1 MSYPKTTE
9 EIDAM
14 REGGHLLSS
23 ALQKAIDAVKDGITI
38 RELDKIAEDTIRA
51 GGGEPS
57 FLGYKS
63 RVTDEGF
70 PSTVCISVNDEVV
83 HGLPLP
89 GREIKE
95 GDVVGLDIGMWYK
108 GLCTDMAVTVPVGG
122 FDRLS
127 KEHKVL
133 LTLTRASMMAGI
145 EAAHVGGYIHD
156 ISKAI
161 EDEIKAAGKYGIVR
175 ALVGHGVGHKVHED
189 PHVPNFVSKDFP
201 ECRIVDRMCLAIEP
215 MVTLGTYKVETG
227 DDGWTIKTTDASW
240 AAHFELTVAVT
251 DKGVEILTPAPN
263 VGF

>member
-1 MSYPKTTE
+1 MSYPKTDA
-9 EIDAM
+9 EIDIM

-23 ALQKAIDAVKDGITI
+23 ALQKAVDAAKDGITI
-38 RELDKIAEDTIRA
+38 RALDSIAEEAIRA

-63 RVTDEGF
+63 RPTDEGF

-83 HGLPLP
+83 HGSGARDVVL
-89 GREIKE
+89 KN
-95 GDVVGLDIGMWYK
+95 GDLVGLDIGCWYK

-127 KEHKVL
+127 KEHKAL
-133 LTLTRASMMAGI
+133 LTTTRASMMAGI
-145 EAAHVGGYIHD
+145 EAAKVGGYIHD
-156 ISKAI
+156 ISGAI
-161 EDEIKAAGKYGIVR
+161 ETYIKEAGKYGIVR
-175 ALVGHGVGHKVHED
+175 SLVGHGVGHKVHED
-189 PHVPNFVSKDFP
+189 PHVPNFVSSDFP

-215 MVTLGTYKVETG
+215 MVTLGTHKVETA
-227 DDGWTIKTTDASW
+227 DDGWTIKTTDGSW

-251 DKGVEILTPAPN
+251 DAGVEILTPAPN

>member
-1 MSYPKTTE
+1 MSYPKTVE

-14 REGGHLLSS
+14 REGGHLLSR
-23 ALQKAIDAVKDGITI
+23 ALQAAVDAVKAGVTLRQLDAVAEKVI
-38 RELDKIAEDTIRA
+38 RN

-83 HGLPLP
+83 HGSGKRDVVL
-89 GREIKE
+89 KT
-95 GDVVGLDIGMWYK
+95 GDLVGLDIGCWYK

-122 FDRLS
+122 FDRLP
-127 KEHKVL
+127 KEHKAL
-133 LTLTRASMMAGI
+133 LTITRASMMTGI
-145 EAAHVGGYIHD
+145 EAVKIGGYIHD

-161 EDEIKAAGKYGIVR
+161 ESEIKAAGKYGIVR

-189 PHVPNFVSKDFP
+189 PHVPNYTGGDFP
-201 ECRIVDRMCLAIEP
+201 ECRIVDKMCLAIEP
-215 MVTLGTYKVETG
+215 MVTLGTYQIETG
-227 DDGWTIKTTDASW
+227 EDGWTIKTTDGSW
-240 AAHFELTVAVT
+240 AAHFELTIAVT
-251 DKGVEILTPAPN
+251 DKGIEILTPAPN